1 MFDVNSGKKDYRVV
15 VVVVVV
21 VVLACSTTMT

>member
-1 MFDVNSGKKDYRVV
+1 MVMLDVNCGKKDYRVV

-21 VVLACSTTMT
+21 LACSTTIT